1 MPSKSGYDAVKFASK
16 PKLSKQVKP
25 YGLYQKKKKEHF
37 GSKGLKD
44 T

>member
-25 YGLYQKKKKEHF
+25 YGLYQKKKKKK
-37 GSKGLKD
+37 KGTFWLKGA
-44 T
+44 